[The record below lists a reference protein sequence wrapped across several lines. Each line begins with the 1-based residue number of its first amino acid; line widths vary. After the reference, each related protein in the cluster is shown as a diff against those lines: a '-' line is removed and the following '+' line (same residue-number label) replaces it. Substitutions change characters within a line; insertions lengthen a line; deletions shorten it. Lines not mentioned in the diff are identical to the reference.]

1 MRYLFIQSVKLTEWI
16 DEWIDVMNL
25 KSSFAIIALILAV
38 FLSGCTEKAE
48 DKGNA
53 TATGTAT
60 EGNAM
65 EGSIKIGVLQSL
77 TGDLGSYGGPMSDAM
92 KLAAKQIND
101 NGGLLGKKLE
111 LLVEDDQTNNVAAVD
126 AANKL
131 VKVDKVPAI
140 VGDTGSGQSM
150 SIIDITTKNGVLQIS
165 SSNTGTEFTTYNDSD
180 LYFRT
185 APSDTLQGS
194 AMAKLAKERGYKN
207 VSTVVINNPYGVGF
221 EEVFVKAF
229 EADGGKVLEK
239 IRYDPSQ
246 TVFDSEVQK
255 LAASKPQFIMM
266 VSYPETG
273 SLILRTAYEK
283 GALTGTPWLLSEGL
297 KADNLA
303 ELAGKDS
310 SGRYIVAGLQG
321 LAPDENAGGKAYDAF
336 RKEYK
341 AEYGKE
347 PGIYCTNSY
356 DALAVVALAIEQG
369 KSATGRAIAEN
380 IRSVANPPGTEVSN
394 LTEALNLI
402 REGKDI
408 NYQGTS
414 GEITFD
420 EHGDVSGSYTVWTIS
435 ENGSIVQG
443 EKIAA

>member
-1 MRYLFIQSVKLTEWI
+1 MTKRATNVSAE
-16 DEWIDVMNL
+16 
-25 KSSFAIIALILAV
+25 SAV
-38 FLSGCTEKAE
+38 T
-48 DKGNA
+48 
-53 TATGTAT
+53 TT
-60 EGNAM
+60 EGIIN
-65 EGSIKIGVLQSL
+65 IGVLQSL
-77 TGDLGSYGGPMSDAM
+77 TGDLGAYGGSMSDAM
-92 KLAAKQIND
+92 KLAAKQINE
-101 NGGLLGKKLE
+101 NGGLLGKKLM

-131 VKVDKVPAI
+131 VKVDRVPVI

-150 SIIDITTKNGVLQIS
+150 SIIDITTKSGVLQIS

-194 AMAKLAKERGYKN
+194 AMANLAKERGYKT
-207 VSTVVINNPYGVGF
+207 VSTIVINNPYGVGF

-229 EADGGKVLEK
+229 EADGGKVLER

-246 TVFDSEVQK
+246 TIFDSEVQK
-255 LAASKPQFIMM
+255 VAASNPEFVMM

-283 GALTGTPWLLSEGL
+283 GALTNTPWLLSEGL
-297 KADNLA
+297 KAENLA
-303 ELAGKDS
+303 DLAGKDT

-336 RKEYK
+336 RDLYK

-356 DALAVVALAIEQG
+356 DALAVVALAIEQA
-369 KSATGRAIAEN
+369 KSATGRAIADN
-380 IRSVANPPGTEVSN
+380 IRSVANPPGIEVSD
-394 LTEALNLI
+394 LKEALSLV
-402 REGKDI
+402 RDGKDI
-408 NYQGTS
+408 DYQGTS
-414 GEITFD
+414 GNITFD
-420 EHGDVSGSYTVWTIS
+420 DYGDVSGSYTVWTIAD
-435 ENGSIVQG
+435 NGSIVQG